1 MSVRGCIATI
11 VLCAAFGGSAAA
23 RADAVT
29 DWNAIAMRCVQV
41 PVAPAPAP
49 NRGGPPGLLDVAL
62 IQAAVHDAVQAIQ
75 GRFESYHYADPS
87 RRGLGSEAAAAA
99 AATYDLLVP
108 LYGADDPCLVGVP
121 DPAVT
126 YAGDAGLET
135 GSAAAAALAPLY
147 RPVFATPLDPFLGG
161 TGPGEWRPT
170 PTAFAPGANAFMGQT
185 APFVLDRPSQF
196 RPQPPPPLSSIAY
209 FRDYEEV
216 RRFGSKTGSERTI
229 DQTELANFWSVN
241 FITQWFGTLRA
252 IANGH
257 VADPGDKARLLA
269 LAAFAAADSQ
279 ITVYDSK
286 YHFNFW
292 RPVTAIREGDADG
305 NARTAGDP
313 LWEPLVGTPP
323 YQDYSSGANCLA
335 GAITTVLQL
344 YFGTDEFE
352 YQVFTTSALA
362 TINPRNY
369 TSFSQAQR
377 EMVDVRVWQGI
388 HFRFADEIG
397 MRQGSR
403 VGHWTFHKA
412 LRPVRGRRN

>member
-1 MSVRGCIATI
+1 MSVRGCIAAI
-11 VLCAAFGGSAAA
+11 VLCSVFGGPPAA

-29 DWNAIAMRCVQV
+29 DWNAIALRCVQV

-62 IQAAVHDAVQAIQ
+62 IQAAVHDAIQAIQ
-75 GRFESYHYADPS
+75 GRFESYHYADQS

-99 AATYDLLVP
+99 AATYDLLVH

-135 GSAAAAALAPLY
+135 GSAAATAVAPLY
-147 RPVFATPLDPFLGG
+147 RPTFATPLDPFLGG
-161 TGPGEWRPT
+161 TDPGEWRPT
-170 PTAFAPGANAFMGQT
+170 PTAFAPGANAFMAET
-185 APFVLDRPSQF
+185 APFVLSRPSQF
-196 RPQPPPPLSSIAY
+196 RPQPPPPLSSVAY

-216 RRFGSKTGSERTI
+216 RRFGGKTGSERTI
-229 DQTELANFWSVN
+229 DQNELANFWSVN

-252 IANGH
+252 IADGH

-279 ITVYDSK
+279 IAVYDSK

-292 RPVTAIREGDADG
+292 RPVTAIWEGDADG
-305 NARTAGDP
+305 NARTVGDP
-313 LWEPLVGTPP
+313 LWEPLVVTPP

-412 LRPVRGRRN
+412 LRPVRGRHN

>member
-1 MSVRGCIATI
+1 MSVRGCIAAI
-11 VLCAAFGGSAAA
+11 VLCAAFGGSAPA

-29 DWNAIAMRCVQV
+29 NWNAIALRCVQV

-49 NRGGPPGLLDVAL
+49 NRGGPPGLLDIAL

-75 GRFESYHYADPS
+75 GRFESYHFRDPA
-87 RRGLGSEAAAAA
+87 RRGLGSADAAAA
-99 AATYDLLVP
+99 AATYDLLVD

-126 YAGDAGLET
+126 YAGDAGLAT
-135 GSAAAAALAPLY
+135 GSAAAAALASLY
-147 RPVFATPLDPFLGG
+147 RPTFATPLDPFLGG
-161 TGPGEWRPT
+161 SSPGEWRPT
-170 PTAFAPGANAFMGQT
+170 PTAFAPGANAFMAQT

-196 RPQPPPPLSSIAY
+196 RPQPPPPLNSVAY
-209 FRDYEEV
+209 ARDYEEV
-216 RRFGSKTGSERTI
+216 RRLGGKTGSERSI

-252 IANGH
+252 IADGH

-286 YHFNFW
+286 YHFNLW

-305 NARTAGDP
+305 NARTVGDP
-313 LWEPLVGTPP
+313 LWEPLVVTPP
-323 YQDYSSGANCLA
+323 YQDYTSGANCLA

-352 YQVFTTSALA
+352 YQVFTSSALA

-397 MRQGSR
+397 MRQGRR

-412 LRPVRGRRN
+412 LQPVRGRQN

>member
-1 MSVRGCIATI
+1 
-11 VLCAAFGGSAAA
+11 
-23 RADAVT
+23 
-29 DWNAIAMRCVQV
+29 
-41 PVAPAPAP
+41 
-49 NRGGPPGLLDVAL
+49 
-62 IQAAVHDAVQAIQ
+62 VHDAIQAIQ
-75 GRFESYHYADPS
+75 GRFESYHYVDPT

-99 AATYDLLVP
+99 AATYDLLVH
-108 LYGADDPCLVGVP
+108 LYGADDPCLFGVP

-135 GSAAAAALAPLY
+135 GSAAATAVAPLY
-147 RPVFATPLDPFLGG
+147 RPAFATPLDPFLGG
-161 TGPGEWRPT
+161 TDPGEWRPT
-170 PTAFAPGANAFMGQT
+170 PTAFAPGANAFMAQT
-185 APFVLDRPSQF
+185 APFVLSRPSQF
-196 RPQPPPPLSSIAY
+196 RPQPPPPLGSVAY

-216 RRFGSKTGSERTI
+216 RRFGGKTGSERTI
-229 DQTELANFWSVN
+229 DQNELANFWSVN
-241 FITQWFGTLRA
+241 FITQWYATLRA
-252 IANGH
+252 IADSH

-279 ITVYDSK
+279 IAVYESK

-292 RPVTAIREGDADG
+292 RPVTAIWEGDADG
-305 NARTAGDP
+305 NARTVGDP
-313 LWEPLVGTPP
+313 LWEPLVVTPP

-344 YFGTDEFE
+344 YFGTDDFE

-369 TSFSQAQR
+369 TSFSQVQR

-403 VGHWTFHKA
+403 IGHWTFHKA
-412 LRPVRGRRN
+412 LRPMRGRHD